1 VEKDLLAFHEKNK
14 EMEVTDW
21 NSEYREL
28 DEVSNWAETVDYDAS
43 ELPYRFH
50 LSAAI

>member
-28 DEVSNWAETVDYDAS
+28 DEISNWGG
-43 ELPYRFH
+43 PN
-50 LSAAI
+50 